1 MSHDTHVLDG
11 KHLELDKFGRQW
23 FLDVT
28 KDWKDPLPLPMVTE
42 HEGIKVVRDD
52 VINGSKCRFAD
63 LLVQTIKE
71 DTLVYV
77 QPRVGLA
84 GVSILNIAKRYGKK
98 VVLFMPSSKKISQ
111 HQAVCIERGAIPK
124 FRRIAAMPNLN
135 QVAKAWADKNGAK
148 FIPLGLRHELVV
160 ACASRVALNISGH
173 YGYGPDTQPDVCFVA
188 TSTGVLVR
196 GLQIGW
202 DRTKFYAVTVSRN
215 MKAGELGR
223 AEPIIEPLE
232 FAQSEKTIN
241 LPPFPTVNTY
251 DAKVWKYALA
261 YKKANPQASVWMWNV
276 GQDPVLTDSGMFDK
290 VDSYRDWNE
299 VRPEDT

>member
-1 MSHDTHVLDG
+1 MSHDKHVVDG
-11 KHLELDKFGRQW
+11 KHLELDLFGRDW
-23 FLDVT
+23 FLEVT
-28 KDWKDPLPLPMVTE
+28 KDWVDPLPLPIVE
-42 HEGIKVVRDD
+42 NFDGIDVVRDD
-52 VINGSKCRFAD
+52 LINGSKCRFAD
-63 LLVQTIKE
+63 LLVQSIKE

-98 VVLFMPSSKKISQ
+98 VVLFMPSSKEISH

-135 QVAKAWADKNGAK
+135 KIAKEWAEKNGAK
-148 FIPLGLRHELVV
+148 FIPLGLKHELVV
-160 ACASRVALNISGH
+160 ACAARVAMNITKGA
-173 YGYGPDTQPDVCFVA
+173 GDPDVCFVA

-202 DRTKFYAVTVSRN
+202 PNTKFYSVTVARN

-232 FAQSEKTIN
+232 FAQAEKTQN
-241 LPPFPTVNTY
+241 LPPFPTVRTY

-261 YKKANPQASVWMWNV
+261 FKKANPDLSVLMWNV
-276 GQDPVLTDSGMFDK
+276 GMDPELIDSSIIGRTN
-290 VDSYRDWNE
+290 SYRDWNE
-299 VRPEDT
+299 VRPEDD

>member
-1 MSHDTHVLDG
+1 MAHNNHVVDG

-28 KDWKDPLPLPMVTE
+28 KDWRDPLPLPMVTE

-52 VINGSKCRFAD
+52 IINGSKCRFAD
-63 LLVQTIKE
+63 LLVQSIKE

-84 GVSILNIAKRYGKK
+84 GVSILNIAKRYNKK
-98 VVLFMPSSKKISQ
+98 VVLFMPSSKEISH

-135 QVAKAWADKNGAK
+135 KVAKEWAEKNGAK
-148 FIPLGLRHELVV
+148 FIPLGLKHELVV
-160 ACASRVALNISGH
+160 ACAARVAMNISGH
-173 YGYGPDTQPDVCFVA
+173 YGGAPDVCFVA

-202 DRTKFYAVTVSRN
+202 ENTKFYAVTVARN
-215 MKAGELGR
+215 MKEGELGR

-232 FAQSEKTIN
+232 FAQSEKKAN

-251 DAKVWKYALA
+251 DAKVWKYALEF
-261 YKKANPQASVWMWNV
+261 KKANPHLNVWMWNV
-276 GQDPVLTDSGMFDK
+276 GQDPVLQDIQLFGK
-290 VDSYRDWNE
+290 VDSFRQWNE
-299 VRPEDT
+299 VRPEDQ

>member
-1 MSHDTHVLDG
+1 MAHDNHVIDG

-52 VINGSKCRFAD
+52 IINGSKCRFAD

-71 DTLVYV
+71 DTIVYV

-84 GVSILNIAKRYGKK
+84 GVSILNIAKRYNKK
-98 VVLFMPSSKKISQ
+98 VVLFMPSSKEISH

-135 QVAKAWADKNGAK
+135 KVAKEWAEKNNAK
-148 FIPLGLRHELVV
+148 FIPLGLKHELVV
-160 ACASRVALNISGH
+160 ACASRVAMNISEQ
-173 YGYGPDTQPDVCFVA
+173 YGEPDVCFVA

-202 DRTKFYAVTVSRN
+202 EKTKFFAVTVARN
-215 MKAGELGR
+215 MKEGELGR

-232 FAQSEKTIN
+232 FAQSEKKIN
-241 LPPFPTVNTY
+241 IPPFPTVNTY

-261 YKKANPQASVWMWNV
+261 FKKANPHLNVWMWNV
-276 GQDPVLTDSGMFDK
+276 GQDPVLQDQSLFGK
-290 VDSYRDWNE
+290 IDSYRQWNE

>member
-1 MSHDTHVLDG
+1 MSHDNHVVDG
-11 KHLELDKFGRQW
+11 KHLELDQFGREW

-28 KDWKDPLPLPMVTE
+28 KDWNDPLPAPVVTE
-42 HEGIKVVRDD
+42 HEGIKIVRDD
-52 VINGSKCRFAD
+52 LVNGSKCRFAD
-63 LLVQTIKE
+63 LLVQSIKE

-84 GVSILNIAKRYGKK
+84 GVSILNIAKRYNKK
-98 VVLFMPSSKKISQ
+98 VVLFMPSSKEISH

-135 QVAKAWADKNGAK
+135 RIAKEWADKNGAK
-148 FIPLGLRHELVV
+148 FIPLGLKHELVV
-160 ACASRVALNISGH
+160 ACAARVALNISKNL
-173 YGYGPDTQPDVCFVA
+173 PPPDVCFVA

-202 DRTKFYAVTVSRN
+202 NQTKFFAVTVARN
-215 MKAGELGR
+215 MKSGELGR

-232 FAQSEKTIN
+232 FAQAEKSGN

-261 YKKANPQASVWMWNV
+261 YKKANPETNVWMWNV
-276 GQDPVLTDSGMFDK
+276 GQDPILNDSSVIENTRSF
-290 VDSYRDWNE
+290 REWNE

>member
-1 MSHDTHVLDG
+1 MSHNQHVVDG

-28 KDWKDPLPLPMVTE
+28 KDWRDPLPLPMVTE

-52 VINGSKCRFAD
+52 IINGSKCRFAD
-63 LLVQTIKE
+63 LLVQSIKE
-71 DTLVYV
+71 DTIVYV

-98 VVLFMPSSKKISQ
+98 VVLFMPSSKKISH
-111 HQAVCIERGAIPK
+111 HQAVCIERGAIAK

-135 QVAKAWADKNGAK
+135 KIAKEWAEKNGAK
-148 FIPLGLRHELVV
+148 FIPLGLKHELVV
-160 ACASRVALNISGH
+160 ACAARVAMNITDVLKV
-173 YGYGPDTQPDVCFVA
+173 PQPDVCFVA

-202 DRTKFYAVTVSRN
+202 DKSKFYSVTVARN
-215 MKAGELGR
+215 MKEGELGR

-232 FAQSEKTIN
+232 FQAAEALQN
-241 LPPFPTVNTY
+241 LPPFPTVRTY
-251 DAKVWKYALA
+251 DAKVWKYALE
-261 YKKANPQASVWMWNV
+261 YKRQNPNANVWMWNV
-276 GQDPVLTDSGMFDK
+276 GQDPVLTDVGVIDRT
-290 VDSYRDWNE
+290 DSFRAWNE
-299 VRPEDT
+299 IRPEDQ

>member
-1 MSHDTHVLDG
+1 MAHDTHVVDG
-11 KHLELDKFGRQW
+11 KHLELDRLGRQW

-28 KDWKDPLPLPMVTE
+28 KDWQDPLPPPVLEVHENVT
-42 HEGIKVVRDD
+42 VVRDD
-52 VINGSKCRFAD
+52 FINGSKCRFAD
-63 LLVQTIKE
+63 LLVQSIKE

-98 VVLFMPSSKKISQ
+98 VVLFMPSSKQISH

-135 QVAKAWADKNGAK
+135 KIAKEWAEKNGAK
-148 FIPLGLRHELVV
+148 FIPLGLKHELVV
-160 ACASRVALNISGH
+160 ACAARVAMNI
-173 YGYGPDTQPDVCFVA
+173 GPGPDVCFVA

-202 DRTKFYAVTVSRN
+202 PNTKFYAVTVARN

-223 AEPIIEPLE
+223 AEPIVEPLP
-232 FAQSEKTIN
+232 FQQSEKLQN
-241 LPPFPTVNTY
+241 LPPFPTVNSY
-251 DAKVWKYALA
+251 DGKVFKYA
-261 YKKANPQASVWMWNV
+261 KAFAKENPHLGVLMWNV
-276 GQDPVLTDSGMFDK
+276 GKEPDLLDTSLINT
-290 VDSYRDWNE
+290 VDSFRNWGELRD
-299 VRPEDT
+299 

>member
-1 MSHDTHVLDG
+1 MAHNNHVVDG
-11 KHLELDKFGRQW
+11 KHLELDQFGREW
-23 FLDVT
+23 FLEAT
-28 KDWKDPLPLPMVTE
+28 KNWRDPLPLPMVTE
-42 HEGIKVVRDD
+42 HDGIKVVRDD
-52 VINGSKCRFAD
+52 LINGSKCRFAD
-63 LLVQTIKE
+63 LLVQSIKE

-98 VVLFMPSSKKISQ
+98 VVLFMPSSKKISH

-135 QVAKAWADKNGAK
+135 AAAKAWAEKNGAK
-148 FIPLGLRHELVV
+148 FIPLGLKHELVV
-160 ACASRVALNISGH
+160 ACAARVAMNISAH
-173 YGYGPDTQPDVCFVA
+173 YNTAPDVCFVA

-202 DRTKFYAVTVSRN
+202 DKTEFFAVTVARN

-223 AEPIIEPLE
+223 ARPIVEPLA
-232 FAQSEKTIN
+232 FQQTEKKEN

-251 DAKVWKYALA
+251 DAKVWKYAKEFKA
-261 YKKANPQASVWMWNV
+261 ANPNLNVWVWNV
-276 GQDPVLTDSGMFDK
+276 GQEPDLLDK
-290 VDSYRDWNE
+290 TIVGKINSYREWNE
-299 VRPEDT
+299 VRPEDN